1 MESGRPSGCFFV
13 LKVLPILLGRGL
25 DKKLSGLATTAGKSG
40 NWVQSATTFLHTSD
54 ISTNVE
60 HTGADIL
67 PDPTFKFN
75 VWYTALAKP

>member
-1 MESGRPSGCFFV
+1 MVAVWF
-13 LKVLPILLGRGL
+13 KVLPILLGRGL
-25 DKKLSGLATTAGKSG
+25 DKQLSRLATTAGNLG
-40 NWVQSATTFLHTSD
+40 NIPHRTTTFLHTSD

-67 PDPTFKFN
+67 PDPTFRFN